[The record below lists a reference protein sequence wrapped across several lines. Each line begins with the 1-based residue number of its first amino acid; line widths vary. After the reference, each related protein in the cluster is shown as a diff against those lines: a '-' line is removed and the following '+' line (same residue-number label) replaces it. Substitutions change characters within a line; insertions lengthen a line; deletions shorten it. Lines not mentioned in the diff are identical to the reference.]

1 MKTSKYLATDM
12 TRKDLSYFIK
22 RDFERK
28 QRWKGWCSPH
38 FMFSA
43 LWDESFAFTLWF
55 RIGSYLSS
63 KKNYFSKVL
72 LLFVKIIYKHIQHST
87 GIQIPFGTHIGPGLR
102 FFHYGTII
110 MAFDTILGE
119 NSSIHQGVTIGRV
132 FAGPYA
138 GTPTIGDN
146 VVVFA
151 GAKILGAV
159 HVGDNAVIGANAVVT
174 RDVPD
179 NCVVAGVPAKVITT
193 DSSHCFNKKWG
204 DAFQHGYIDE

>member
-1 MKTSKYLATDM
+1 M
-12 TRKDLSYFIK
+12 TRKELAYLIK
-22 RDFERK
+22 ADFARK
-28 QRWKGWCSPH
+28 QKWRGWLSPY

-43 LWDESFAFTLWF
+43 IWDEYFSFTLWF
-55 RIGSYLSS
+55 RIGSFL
-63 KKNYFSKVL
+63 FSKHDLFSKAL
-72 LLFVKIIYKHIQHST
+72 LVFVKIIYKHIQHST

-119 NSSIHQGVTIGRV
+119 NASIHQGVSIGRV

-138 GTPTIGDN
+138 GTPTIGNN

-151 GAKILGAV
+151 GAKILGAI

-174 RDVPD
+174 RDVPE

-204 DAFQHGYIDE
+204 ESFHHEYKDE